1 VRLTVWTED
10 QPDQPLEKR
19 IDGILKNL
27 KRINGELDTHARFID
42 ELRHDYSNLRIMMVK
57 EDENTLNNIH
67 SELESLHIGT
77 FYKSLVGLVLIIVG
91 TIISNMAPEFFRWI
105 FE

>member
-1 VRLTVWTED
+1 
-10 QPDQPLEKR
+10 
-19 IDGILKNL
+19 
-27 KRINGELDTHARFID
+27 
-42 ELRHDYSNLRIMMVK
+42 MMVK